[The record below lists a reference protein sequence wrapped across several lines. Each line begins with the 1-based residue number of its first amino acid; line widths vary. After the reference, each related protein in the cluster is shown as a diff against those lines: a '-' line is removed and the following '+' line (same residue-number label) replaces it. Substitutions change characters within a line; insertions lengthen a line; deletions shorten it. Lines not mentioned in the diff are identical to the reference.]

1 MAWSIGMLMSKVKGS
16 LYGNQANKMILMGIF
31 IIILTIL
38 LLIYI
43 ARRITRK
50 NLISQEILKKPFKL
64 YAGGSLSKPFV
75 YNSTKIPSS
84 KNGIEFTYSFWLYT
98 SSFDIT
104 SLPKLIFTR
113 GFDMTYGRAVR
124 DHKSQFLNATVE
136 YVPLQRW
143 VQFAL
148 IVKDNIM
155 TILMDGEL
163 YTIEN
168 VLDMQK
174 PNIKPIIIPHSGDL
188 SIGSMAGSAG
198 LKGYITKFDI
208 FKYAINIS
216 DVKSIYNKG
225 PFSTSETILP
235 KLGPFESR
243 ELDEYYI
250 SNAERVI
257 RNDRELRT
265 SGAHSLFVRASN
277 DMSSHENVFSS
288 DTKNLGEFDR
298 RARSD
303 LTSHGEKQEL
313 QKLAIVRVDNKNKVQ
328 ESRLTRLEALLKRVE
343 LRAFNILKDSATNAC
358 AKKKGAE
365 PKTAKVSLW
374 EHHNSTGG
382 MAWDVYKVD

>member
-1 MAWSIGMLMSKVKGS
+1 MSNSQQRPKVRKADPNVSKADPMAWNIGMLMSRVKGG
-16 LYGNQANKMILMGIF
+16 LYGNQANKMILMGIL

-75 YNSTKIPSS
+75 YSSTKIPSS

-113 GFDMTYGRAVR
+113 GFDMSYGSASPIVYM
-124 DHKSQFLNATVE
+124 DAKTNSLHFS
-136 YVPLQRW
+136 RW

-208 FKYAINIS
+208 FNYAINIS
-216 DVKSIYNKG
+216 DVKSIYNKDLF
-225 PFSTSETILP
+225 PH
-235 KLGPFESR
+235 R
-243 ELDEYYI
+243 RRYYQ
-250 SNAERVI
+250 S
-257 RNDRELRT
+257 
-265 SGAHSLFVRASN
+265 
-277 DMSSHENVFSS
+277 
-288 DTKNLGEFDR
+288 
-298 RARSD
+298 
-303 LTSHGEKQEL
+303 
-313 QKLAIVRVDNKNKVQ
+313 
-328 ESRLTRLEALLKRVE
+328 
-343 LRAFNILKDSATNAC
+343 
-358 AKKKGAE
+358 
-365 PKTAKVSLW
+365 
-374 EHHNSTGG
+374 
-382 MAWDVYKVD
+382 

>member
-1 MAWSIGMLMSKVKGS
+1 MSNSQQRPKVSKADPNVSKADPMAWNIGMMMSHVKSG
-16 LYGNQANKMILMGIF
+16 LYGTQANKMILMGIL

-75 YNSTKIPSS
+75 YSSTKIPSS

-98 SSFDIT
+98 SSFDVT

-113 GFDMTYGRAVR
+113 GFDMSYGSASPIVYMDAKTNSLHFSVRTNVSNTNANLGAVR

-208 FKYAINIS
+208 FNYAINIS

-225 PFSTSETILP
+225 PFSTSDTILS
-235 KLGPFESR
+235 KLGFGNYKMRTPIYKED
-243 ELDEYYI
+243 DE
-250 SNAERVI
+250 A
-257 RNDRELRT
+257 
-265 SGAHSLFVRASN
+265 
-277 DMSSHENVFSS
+277 
-288 DTKNLGEFDR
+288 
-298 RARSD
+298 
-303 LTSHGEKQEL
+303 
-313 QKLAIVRVDNKNKVQ
+313 
-328 ESRLTRLEALLKRVE
+328 
-343 LRAFNILKDSATNAC
+343 
-358 AKKKGAE
+358 
-365 PKTAKVSLW
+365 VS
-374 EHHNSTGG
+374 T
-382 MAWDVYKVD
+382 DV

>member
-1 MAWSIGMLMSKVKGS
+1 MSNSQQRPKVRKADPNVSKADPNVSKADPMAWNIGMLMSHVKDG
-16 LYGNQANKMILMGIF
+16 LYGTQANKMILMGIL

-50 NLISQEILKKPFKL
+50 NLISQEILKKTFKL

-75 YNSTKIPSS
+75 YSSTKIPSS

-113 GFDMTYGRAVR
+113 GFDMSYGSASPIVYMDAKTNSLHFSVRTNVSNTNATLGAVR
-124 DHKSQFLNATVE
+124 DNTSQFLNATVE

-208 FKYAINIS
+208 FNYAINIS

-225 PFSTSETILP
+225 PFSTSETILS
-235 KLGPFESR
+235 KLGFGNYKMRTPIYKED
-243 ELDEYYI
+243 DE
-250 SNAERVI
+250 A
-257 RNDRELRT
+257 
-265 SGAHSLFVRASN
+265 
-277 DMSSHENVFSS
+277 
-288 DTKNLGEFDR
+288 
-298 RARSD
+298 
-303 LTSHGEKQEL
+303 
-313 QKLAIVRVDNKNKVQ
+313 
-328 ESRLTRLEALLKRVE
+328 
-343 LRAFNILKDSATNAC
+343 
-358 AKKKGAE
+358 
-365 PKTAKVSLW
+365 VS
-374 EHHNSTGG
+374 T
-382 MAWDVYKVD
+382 DV